1 MEVQAQQEYQKMA
14 QLRQRARNATRA
26 LDQARRKVGAANAG
40 AALAAAAVRSALG
53 ALDRAGEFS
62 DPRAANVADNFMPWL
77 LSRVEDRV
85 AKDEVA
91 NTCRDGTCTPCERE
105 VARGSLFTVR
115 TSLRVVLGG
124 CRGDSVGSAPGRRF
138 EISGVGTAGG
148 RRRREG
154 AAGG

>member
-1 MEVQAQQEYQKMA
+1 MA